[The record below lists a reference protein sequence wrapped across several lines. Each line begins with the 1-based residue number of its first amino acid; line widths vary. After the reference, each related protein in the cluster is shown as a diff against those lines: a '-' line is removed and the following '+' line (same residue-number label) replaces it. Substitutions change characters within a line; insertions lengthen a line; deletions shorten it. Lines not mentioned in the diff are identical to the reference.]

1 MIPNDPT
8 PLGDPSDDPIVV
20 RSLRELLVRE
30 LQHRVP
36 SEDGEVMQSQLIER
50 ALVRM
55 AMGGNLAAIKE
66 IHDRCDGKVPSAP
79 RPPQPPQRVTV
90 AWLDR
95 RAEDCQAEDCR
106 AEDCDA
112 ANA

>member
-50 ALVRM
+50 RLVRM
-55 AMGGNLAAIKE
+55 AMDGNLAAIRE
-66 IHDRCDGKVPSAP
+66 IHDRCDGKVPGAP
-79 RPPQPPQRVTV
+79 KKPKEPPQPPQRVTV

-95 RAEDCQAEDCR
+95 E

-112 ANA
+112 ADA

>member
-1 MIPNDPT
+1 
-8 PLGDPSDDPIVV
+8 
-20 RSLRELLVRE
+20 LVRE